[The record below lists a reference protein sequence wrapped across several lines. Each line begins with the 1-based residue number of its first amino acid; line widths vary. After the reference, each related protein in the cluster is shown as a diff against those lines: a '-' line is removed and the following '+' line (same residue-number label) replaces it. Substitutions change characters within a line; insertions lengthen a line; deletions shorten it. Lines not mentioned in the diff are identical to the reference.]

1 MSAFEVPGKADMK
14 IYSTLGKS
22 GHRVAALP
30 GGLAHY

>member
-1 MSAFEVPGKADMK
+1 MYAFEGKAGMK
-14 IYSTLGKS
+14 TYSTLGKS